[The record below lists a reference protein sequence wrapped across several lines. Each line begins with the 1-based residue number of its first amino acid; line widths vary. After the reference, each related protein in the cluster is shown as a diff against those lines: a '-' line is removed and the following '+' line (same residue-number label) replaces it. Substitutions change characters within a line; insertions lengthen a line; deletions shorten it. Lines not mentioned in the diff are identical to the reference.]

1 MRSLDGATWEAPSGT
16 SSCTRGPPA
25 ASAHEMLRRHGG
37 PWGAFSGQPSPVG
50 SPAHLIFTFT
60 PVEATLRTR
69 IVTAEVRPRPS
80 RRGGARGW
88 PVMAATSSSP
98 HPVLARRLQFSAW
111 WLAASSAARVGPSG
125 QPTEKGLQEIWP
137 PERKPRLSL
146 QRAVPAVRAN
156 PARRHWR
163 PRRLAGSPSPSIVAR
178 GFSPLLRRR
187 TSSDRLPRRFVM
199 PPLTRA
205 CSIS

>member
-1 MRSLDGATWEAPSGT
+1 VDLQLRVPTKAPPSWWAVG
-16 SSCTRGPPA
+16 RLQWA
-25 ASAHEMLRRHGG
+25 AK
-37 PWGAFSGQPSPVG
+37 QPSPVG
-50 SPAHLIFTFT
+50 SLAHLIVTFT

-88 PVMAATSSSP
+88 PVMATTSSSP

-178 GFSPLLRRR
+178 GFPPSFAVVRPA
-187 TSSDRLPRRFVM
+187 TACHDASSCLH
-199 PPLTRA
+199 
-205 CSIS
+205 